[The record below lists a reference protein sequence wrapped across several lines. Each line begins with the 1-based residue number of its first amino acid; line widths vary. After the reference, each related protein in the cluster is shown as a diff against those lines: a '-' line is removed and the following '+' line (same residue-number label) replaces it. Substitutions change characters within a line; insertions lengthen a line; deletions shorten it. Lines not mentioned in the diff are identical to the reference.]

1 MYKRQRFDYVTI
13 YPDYALLPIHLCTVE
28 PANNSSSSQQHYMPI
43 LIQEIEFNA
52 SPSLSVTCINTQSLK
67 ESRNEDV
74 SRLYSPQVVCSTRG
88 KCINLCYS
96 NIQDIE
102 RHNNVLEDISR
113 LSTIVCGTVEQK
125 CVNKYCILSYPILPK
140 SCLYMMPMVNR
151 KFSKNHFHNIC
162 MKYQNIVPQSVC
174 QNGCEIGNQTS
185 IFCVEIKPKQGWI
198 PPIDR
203 RHPKCT
209 FCPVSYTHLNRFNRI
224 KNK

>member
-1 MYKRQRFDYVTI
+1 
-13 YPDYALLPIHLCTVE
+13 
-28 PANNSSSSQQHYMPI
+28 MPI
-43 LIQEIEFNA
+43 LIQEIFELDE
-52 SPSLSVTCINTQSLK
+52 SPSLSVTCINTPNLVEK
-67 ESRNEDV
+67 ENRSEDV
-74 SRLYSPQVVCSTRG
+74 GRFYSPQVMCSTRG
-88 KCINLCYS
+88 KCISMCYS

-102 RHNNVLEDISR
+102 RHNSVLEDISR
-113 LSTIVCGTVEQK
+113 VSTIVCGTVEQK

-174 QNGCEIGNQTS
+174 KNGCEVENQTS

-209 FCPVSYTHLNRFNRI
+209 FCLNQYLKVR
-224 KNK
+224 